1 MAPVPTS
8 VLSGE
13 LYLKTQGKRI
23 QSFGSPRLNRLLTD
37 LREDE
42 DGRKALDRRVRRQQA
57 EARPRRPPPPT
68 AQQRLLAALHQQA
81 AEEARRD
88 AAAEPPLQAPDSVLS
103 VGGAGPLAAAKVD
116 EERAREDERDVAGEE
131 DPAAALVPVW
141 GEDDEPPA
149 APKPPPPPLPREREL
164 TVEEILRSERPHP
177 PQPTDTPWT
186 VEVVARARGH
196 WNVDPMSLADPVG
209 ATVRERQKGLELHGP
224 FRFSTDGAAERER
237 AMLGRDTGPSE
248 TAYVPVPRP
257 TPRTRVEKPVQLLP
271 SPYTGSNLNLEP

>member
-116 EERAREDERDVAGEE
+116 EERAREDERSRCPRQLREGEARE
-131 DPAAALVPVW
+131 ARRSPHLPI
-141 GEDDEPPA
+141 
-149 APKPPPPPLPREREL
+149 AP
-164 TVEEILRSERPHP
+164 
-177 PQPTDTPWT
+177 
-186 VEVVARARGH
+186 
-196 WNVDPMSLADPVG
+196 
-209 ATVRERQKGLELHGP
+209 
-224 FRFSTDGAAERER
+224 
-237 AMLGRDTGPSE
+237 
-248 TAYVPVPRP
+248 
-257 TPRTRVEKPVQLLP
+257 
-271 SPYTGSNLNLEP
+271 